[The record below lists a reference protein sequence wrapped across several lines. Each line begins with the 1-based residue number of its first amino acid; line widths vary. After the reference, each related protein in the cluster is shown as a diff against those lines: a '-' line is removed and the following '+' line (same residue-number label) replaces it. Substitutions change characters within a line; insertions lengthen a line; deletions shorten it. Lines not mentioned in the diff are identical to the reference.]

1 MELAKR
7 FVDVGIF
14 TNRLDE
20 LRAFYGE
27 RIRLPYEEL
36 LPVGGGV
43 RQYRY
48 GLLGSVLKI
57 NHSRD
62 PLPSRIAGGY
72 RKLSI
77 SDPRTPMPIPM
88 QDPDGNDVELV
99 PTGQRGVNQIEIQIG
114 VTDEAAFEHF
124 YRDAMQAERLDAG
137 RFKLGETIISFQ
149 RDSAAVRAAKSPSAS
164 AADAIASMRAVGMRY
179 ITVQVRDVDTEHRRF
194 MSMGVWE
201 GAAPVSLG
209 AVARIS
215 FIRDP
220 DGNFIEI
227 SQRASLTG
235 PIPG

>member
-20 LRAFYGE
+20 MRAFYGE

-57 NHSRD
+57 NHARD
-62 PLPSRIAGGY
+62 PLPLRIAGGY
-72 RKLSI
+72 CKLSI
-77 SDPRTPMPIPM
+77 SDPRTPLPLPL
-88 QDPDGNDVELV
+88 QDPDGNELELL
-99 PTGQRGVNQIEIQIG
+99 PSGQHGVNQIEIHIG
-114 VTDEAAFEHF
+114 VTDAAAFENF
-124 YRDAMQAERLDAG
+124 YGGALQAERLGAG
-137 RFKLGETIISFQ
+137 RFKLGETIISFCH
-149 RDSAAVRAAKSPSAS
+149 DPAATRAPKSPSAS
-164 AADAIASMRAVGMRY
+164 AMDAIASMRAVGMRY
-179 ITVQVRDVDTEHRRF
+179 ITVQVRDCDGEHRRF

-201 GAAPVSLG
+201 GAAPVTLG

-235 PIPG
+235 PIPA